1 MVTFFLV
8 SVVALYCLELL
19 LFRRGL
25 TSSTRIPQ
33 DLGYEPTVTIIVAA
47 RNEEHRIPA
56 CLSSLRNIEYPPE
69 KLEIIIVDDFS
80 TDKTAEV
87 VEHFIAGRNDIQ
99 LLKSPPEHGNL
110 RGKTNAIAQGI
121 RHSRGEIIMF
131 TDADCSVHPRW
142 VRGTVKYFSEDTGIV
157 GGFTILGNGRLFHGI
172 QAMDW
177 LYLFSIASATAGLN
191 IPLTAIGNNLSIRR
205 SAYTKTG
212 GYEVIPFSV
221 TEDYSLVQTI
231 IQKTNFRLRFPL
243 EPDAVVT
250 SGACD
255 SLSQLVRQKQRW
267 GVGALD
273 MVTVGMVVI
282 AVGWLVRALIVLGL
296 ILAPATLSIP
306 LFAAVALADYL
317 LFSKVFG
324 RLPFRHLQKYFI
336 AFECYLT
343 CYGLIIPFLALGS
356 RNVIWKERTLRR
368 DKKNALHGEGH
379 SAR

>member
-25 TSSTRIPQ
+25 TSSTGLSQHP
-33 DLGYEPTVTIIVAA
+33 DYEPTVTVIIAA
-47 RNEEHRIPA
+47 RNEEDRILPCLDSLLQIDYPA
-56 CLSSLRNIEYPPE
+56 E
-69 KLEIIIVDDFS
+69 KLEILVVDDFS
-80 TDKTAEV
+80 TDKTAEI
-87 VEHFIAGRNDIQ
+87 VERFIAGRGNIQ
-99 LLKSPPEHGNL
+99 LLKSPPESGNL

-131 TDADCSVHPRW
+131 TDADCAVHPRW

-157 GGFTILGNGRLFHGI
+157 GGFTILGTGRLFHGI
-172 QAMDW
+172 QALDW
-177 LYLFSIASATAGLN
+177 LYLFSLASATAGLN

-205 SAYTKTG
+205 SAYVKTG

-231 IQKTNFRLRFPL
+231 IQKTDYRLRFPL

-273 MVTVGMVVI
+273 MVSVGMVVI
-282 AVGWLVRALIVLGL
+282 AIGWLVRALVVLGL

-324 RLPFRHLQKYFI
+324 RLPFKHLQKYFL

-343 CYGLIIPFLALGS
+343 CYGLIIPFLAMGS
-356 RNVIWKERTLRR
+356 RNVIWKERSLRR
-368 DKKNALHGEGH
+368 DKKNALRGEGH
-379 SAR
+379 R